1 MPSGSGISERFLVQV
16 WQQLP
21 ARADLMTERGEP
33 MRLIYPGRENDDQG
47 ADLRDAV
54 ILSVQGLLKGDIE
67 FHRRSSDWKKHRHHQ
82 NPEYNRTI
90 LHVVMWRDT
99 EPVTHLQNGK
109 EVPILALHRYLETT
123 ALQQMN

>member
-1 MPSGSGISERFLVQV
+1 MPPESGISERLLIQV

-21 ARADLMTERGEP
+21 ARADLITEEGKP

-54 ILSVQGLLKGDIE
+54 ILSARRLLKGDIE
-67 FHRRSSDWKKHRHHQ
+67 FHRWSSDWKKHQHHQ

-90 LHVVMWRDT
+90 LHVVT
-99 EPVTHLQNGK
+99 SGK
-109 EVPILALHRYLETT
+109 A
-123 ALQQMN
+123 